1 MYAYMSQRWRQN
13 QKKHIV
19 VEVKKRTKHTS
30 EAVTCKVF
38 LLEMK
43 DMKVLMEGFFLLL
56 GFFSVSN
63 LRRSVFHM

>member
-19 VEVKKRTKHTS
+19 VEVKKRAKHTS
-30 EAVTCKVF
+30 EALTCKVF

-43 DMKVLMEGFFLLL
+43 DMKVLMEGFLLL

-63 LRRSVFHM
+63 PRRSAFHM